1 MKRYT
6 SMLLGLV
13 LSLGLLGAACGN
25 DDDATPAPA
34 PTQTEPE
41 QTPAPAPTQTEPEQ
55 TPAPA
60 PTQTEPEQT
69 PAPAPTQTAEPE
81 IDTARLEEMV
91 SGWMKD
97 TGAPGVVLGFARAD
111 EESRTFAWGLS
122 NVANNEKLTVDH
134 HVRMR
139 GLTIPITVSAVLQL
153 VSEGMVDLDTP
164 VAQYLGDDWAPGY
177 EHATEVK
184 VQDLLGHTSGFATIS
199 SRDPSFY
206 VEAAQN
212 VEGSLD
218 QYLTPQEI
226 IKWVANLG
234 PRAELHTE
242 FLHSLANYHALG
254 LIIEAVTGKK
264 ASEVLKA
271 RVFDP
276 LGLEHSFL
284 TPQEFPH
291 DDDPLATGYIS
302 GVQLAAVKALM
313 SIISENQD
321 LDSFEMETLDS
332 NGVEILDTAYMPQ
345 ALFRSVG
352 WTGGGLETT
361 ISESVKL
368 IRGIFTGNILNAEQ
382 LSLMT
387 TPYPDESSDH
397 GFGFDLLDIQGAPA
411 FGHQSNPV
419 GFYSLSLYIPS
430 LDLAIAINANISL
443 SDPERTLLSLVE
455 ELIPIITAT
464 E

>member
-6 SMLLGLV
+6 SVLLGLV

-34 PTQTEPE
+34 PTEDGEPE
-41 QTPAPAPTQTEPEQ
+41 SQQTPAPAPTEDGEPESQQ
-55 TPAPA
+55 TPAPE
-60 PTQTEPEQT
+60 PTQT
-69 PAPAPTQTAEPE
+69 TQPE
-81 IDTARLEEMV
+81 IDTARLEEIV

-97 TGAPGVVLGFARAD
+97 TGAPGVVLGFARGD
-111 EESRTFAWGLS
+111 EEPRTFAWGLS
-122 NVANNEKLTVDH
+122 NVANNEELTVDH

-139 GLTIPITVSAVLQL
+139 GLTIPVTVSAFLQL
-153 VSEGMVDLDTP
+153 VSEGLVDLDAP
-164 VAQYLGDDWAPGY
+164 VAQYLGNDWAPGY

-184 VQDLLGHTSGFATIS
+184 VQDLLGHTSGFASMS

-206 VEAAQN
+206 IEAAQN
-212 VEGSLD
+212 VDIELD
-218 QYLTPQEI
+218 QYFAPQEML
-226 IKWVANLG
+226 KWVANLG

-242 FLHSLANYHALG
+242 FLHSLVNYHALG
-254 LIIEAVTGKK
+254 FIIEAVTDKK
-264 ASEVLKA
+264 ASEVLSA

-284 TPQEFPH
+284 TPQEFPP
-291 DDDPLATGYIS
+291 DDDPLATGYVS
-302 GVQLAAVKALM
+302 GVQLAGVKALM
-313 SIISENQD
+313 SIISDNQD
-321 LDSFEMETLDS
+321 LDSHGMETLDS
-332 NGVEILDTAYMPQ
+332 NGVEILDTTNMPQ
-345 ALFRSVG
+345 ALFRSVT

-361 ISESVKL
+361 IAESVEI
-368 IRGIFTGNILNAEQ
+368 IRGIFTGNILNDEQ

-387 TPYPDESSDH
+387 TPYPDESSYH
-397 GFGFDLLDIQGAPA
+397 SFGFDLLEIQDAPA
-411 FGHQSNPV
+411 FGHQSNPI
-419 GFYSLSLYIPS
+419 GFYSLSLYMPS

-455 ELIPIITAT
+455 ELIQIITAT